1 MKKRVGYAIPI
12 GQRTYDDKPIGSDI
26 ESGAKPA
33 QAGGATMTAKPK
45 IATISLAGCFGCHM
59 SLLDIDERI
68 LKLIELV
75 DFDKSPINDIKEFT
89 GRCAVGIIEGGCC
102 NEENVHVL
110 QKFRAALRHVD
121 GRSASARP
129 WAACRPCATA
139 SRCRSAWT
147 RRI

>member
-1 MKKRVGYAIPI
+1 MSA
-12 GQRTYDDKPIGSDI
+12 
-26 ESGAKPA
+26 
-33 QAGGATMTAKPK
+33 AKPK

-110 QKFRAALRHVD
+110 QKYRQHCDTLVVIGECATMGGLPAMRNHSLARVP
-121 GRSASARP
+121 GRGVSARAHGSQSQP
-129 WAACRPCATA
+129 ED
-139 SRCRSAWT
+139 SQRS
-147 RRI
+147 